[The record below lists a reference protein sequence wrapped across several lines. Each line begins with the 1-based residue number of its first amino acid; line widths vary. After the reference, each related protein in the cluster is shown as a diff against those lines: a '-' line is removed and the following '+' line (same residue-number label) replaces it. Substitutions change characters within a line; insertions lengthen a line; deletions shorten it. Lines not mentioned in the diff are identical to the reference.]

1 MCKNFEKADILGAK
15 IANLTVDEVIGVL
28 LSPDLDKESQGGKRA
43 QCVFTP
49 NSEIIERFRKKPELM
64 ELLNSADI
72 LTADGIGVV
81 IASEILKRPLKG
93 RAAGFDI
100 AVKLLEAG
108 RENGMSFFFF
118 GGREGIAEK
127 AKANLEAEYP
137 GLKIAGLKSGYGI
150 ENAAEEIAASGADVI
165 FVCLGME
172 KQERWIF
179 ENKNKFPGA
188 ILLGIGGSLD
198 VFAGEVKRAPK
209 IFIKLNCE
217 WLYRLLKQP
226 SRFIRMLAL
235 PRFLFAVIVHK
246 FKRGS

>member
-1 MCKNFEKADILGAK
+1 M
-15 IANLTVDEVIGVL
+15 
-28 LSPDLDKESQGGKRA
+28 
-43 QCVFTP
+43 
-49 NSEIIERFRKKPELM
+49 EI
-64 ELLNSADI
+64 LNSADI

-81 IASEILKRPLKG
+81 IASKILKRPLKG

-108 RENGMSFFFF
+108 REKGMSFFFF

-127 AKANLEAEYP
+127 AKVNLEAEYP
-137 GLKIAGLKSGYGI
+137 GLKIVGAKNGYGI
-150 ENAAEEIAASGADVI
+150 ENAAREIAESSADVI

-188 ILLGIGGSLD
+188 VLLGIGGSLD
-198 VFAGEVKRAPK
+198 VFAGEVKRAPE
-209 IFIKLNCE
+209 IFIRFNCE

-226 SRFIRMLAL
+226 SRFVRMLAL
-235 PRFLFAVIVHK
+235 PRFLLAVIWRK
-246 FKRGS
+246 FSPGGTIIKKR